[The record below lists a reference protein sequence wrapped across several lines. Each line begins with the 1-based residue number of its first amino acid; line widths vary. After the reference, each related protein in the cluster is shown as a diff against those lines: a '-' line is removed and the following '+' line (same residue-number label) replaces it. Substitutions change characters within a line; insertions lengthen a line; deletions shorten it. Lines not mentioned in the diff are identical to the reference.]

1 MKKLLNNYFFPYL
14 IFGVFKVWCLTLS
27 LTFKNP
33 DGEKYTRHL
42 PGKFILTLWHGQI
55 FYFLYYFRTFT
66 DLHLLI
72 SPSQDGDILARLG
85 QLMGFSIIR
94 GSTYK
99 KAVPAARSLIK
110 VLKRGGRIVTISDGS
125 RGPRCKVQPGLL
137 QIAGITGAPVIPMA
151 YDARRKWTLNSWDR
165 FIIPVPFTRCTLNSG
180 DPIHISRNTNEESLE
195 KIQLGLEK
203 TLNQLTLDCE

>member
-27 LTFKNP
+27 VTFKNP
-33 DGEKYTRHL
+33 AGEKQLRDL
-42 PGKFILTLWHGQI
+42 PGKYILTLWHGQI
-55 FYFLYYFRTFT
+55 FYFLYYLRTFT
-66 DLHLLI
+66 DLYLLI

-110 VLKRGGRIVTISDGS
+110 VLKREGRIVTIADGS
-125 RGPRCKVQPGLL
+125 RGPRLKAQPGLL

-151 YDARRKWTLNSWDR
+151 YTARRKWTLNSWDR
-165 FIIPVPFTRCTLNSG
+165 FIIPVPFTRCILNTG
-180 DPIHISRNTNEESLE
+180 DPIHIPRHIDEESLE
-195 KIQLGLEK
+195 KKQLELEK
-203 TLNQLTLDCE
+203 TLNQLTLESE